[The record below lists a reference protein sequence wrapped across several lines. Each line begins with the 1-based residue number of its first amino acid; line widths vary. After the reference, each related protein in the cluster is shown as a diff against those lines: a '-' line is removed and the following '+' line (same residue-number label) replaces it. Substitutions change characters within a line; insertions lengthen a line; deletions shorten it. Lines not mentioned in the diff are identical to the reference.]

1 MPTIIVSKLD
11 IALGVA
17 QLVSLVIG
25 WASLAVLLTLRQV
38 LITDAS
44 WIITSVCL
52 LCGITNRISYLFV
65 KIKTVSIATS
75 YFLWPCCIA
84 TGFLAIR
91 EQMQEQRSEWQHNNN
106 MDDIYVDVDTPV
118 VAASFLAFQFSILEL
133 VFSLIFG
140 WRRSKRANRDN
151 QSDFAWLERSGE
163 DGVYHGHR
171 SPIEDPKTLLSPRT
185 RTTRSTT
192 PRGTNDLPPNPINLW
207 DDDAIT
213 TARIPKEKID
223 VGPLVSRGGFG
234 EVYKGTYNG
243 LTVAVKRMLPAH
255 RKNVAHVNNFLAEVK
270 LMASLDHSCIVQF
283 VGVAWDSLSDVC
295 AVTEFM
301 DAGDL
306 RGLLTAYH
314 DENHPVGFD
323 NDKVAIALQV
333 AHALTYL
340 HSLEPVVIHRDLKS
354 RNILL
359 TSDLSAKLTD
369 FGVSR
374 ERADCTMT
382 AGVGTSLWMAP
393 EVLMG
398 ERYDDKADV
407 FSFGVVLSELD
418 LQVLP
423 YAHATESSGSGRRMR
438 DLAVLQRMAM
448 GKLRVQ
454 FSPEATASMM
464 ELGLACVSLDPADR
478 PSAAEVLYKLQVIQ
492 REQLQ

>member
-1 MPTIIVSKLD
+1 MPTIVVSTLD
-11 IALGVA
+11 ISLGVA

-38 LITDAS
+38 LISDAS

-52 LCGITNRISYLFV
+52 LCGISNRITYLFAR
-65 KIKTVSIATS
+65 IKAVSIATS
-75 YFLWPCCIA
+75 YVLVPCCIVA
-84 TGFLAIR
+84 GYLAIR
-91 EQMQEQRSEWQHNNN
+91 EHDHGQRSKDQHLNN
-106 MDDIYVDVDTPV
+106 MEDIYVNVDAPV
-118 VAASFLAFQFSILEL
+118 VAASFLAFQFTIQEL

-140 WRRSKRANRDN
+140 WRRSKQARPDDY
-151 QSDFAWLERSGE
+151 SDFAWLEGSRTNA
-163 DGVYHGHR
+163 VYYGHN
-171 SPIEDPKTLLSPRT
+171 SPVEDPKTLLSPRT

-192 PRGTNDLPPNPINLW
+192 PRGTNDIPRNPVNLW

-213 TARIPKEKID
+213 TARIPKDKID
-223 VGPLVSRGGFG
+223 VGPLISRGGFG

-243 LTVAVKRMLPAH
+243 LTVAVKKMLPAH

-306 RGLLTAYH
+306 RGLLTTYH

-323 NDKVAIALQV
+323 NDKVTIAMHV

-438 DLAVLQRMAM
+438 DLAVLQRMAT

-454 FSPEATASMM
+454 FSPDATASMV
-464 ELGLACVSLDPADR
+464 ELGLACVSLNPSDR

-492 REQLQ
+492 RELVL

>member
-1 MPTIIVSKLD
+1 MPIITYTNTD
-11 IALGVA
+11 IALA
-17 QLVSLVIG
+17 ITESISLTMG
-25 WASLAVLLTLRQV
+25 CTGLAVLVTLVEV
-38 LITDAS
+38 LATPALCILAGIS
-44 WIITSVCL
+44 VVICVVCRVYTSVAKRKSAAILTIVVRVPFCIGV
-52 LCGITNRISYLFV
+52 GIL
-65 KIKTVSIATS
+65 
-75 YFLWPCCIA
+75 
-84 TGFLAIR
+84 
-91 EQMQEQRSEWQHNNN
+91 
-106 MDDIYVDVDTPV
+106 
-118 VAASFLAFQFSILEL
+118 SILEITQEYRNHCHNDSSYEWSYCLDYDTCIIGGSIL
-133 VFSLIFG
+133 VFAFNIIDVVTSFIF
-140 WRRSKRANRDN
+140 WRRRGVD
-151 QSDFAWLERSGE
+151 SDFTTIDDL
-163 DGVYHGHR
+163 V
-171 SPIEDPKTLLSPRT
+171 DPANSPRP
-185 RTTRSTT
+185 S
-192 PRGTNDLPPNPINLW
+192 NDPLRNPVNLW

-213 TARIPKEKID
+213 TARIPKDKID
-223 VGPLVSRGGFG
+223 IGPLLSRGGFG

-243 LTVAVKRMLPAH
+243 LTVAVKKMLPAH

-270 LMASLDHSCIVQF
+270 LLASLDHSCIVQF
-283 VGVAWDSLSDVC
+283 VGVAWDALSDVC

-323 NDKVAIALQV
+323 NDKVTIALHV

-454 FSPEATASMM
+454 FSPNATASMV
-464 ELGLACVSLDPADR
+464 ELGLACVSLNPSDR

-492 REQLQ
+492 RELLLL

>member
-1 MPTIIVSKLD
+1 MEYCLDYDTCIIGSSILVFAFTIIE
-11 IALGVA
+11 
-17 QLVSLVIG
+17 LVISFIIWRRRG
-25 WASLAVLLTLRQV
+25 
-38 LITDAS
+38 TDGGFTAIDEPDNGS
-44 WIITSVCL
+44 QY
-52 LCGITNRISYLFV
+52 ITNPVIYR
-65 KIKTVSIATS
+65 
-75 YFLWPCCIA
+75 P
-84 TGFLAIR
+84 
-91 EQMQEQRSEWQHNNN
+91 RSSN
-106 MDDIYVDVDTPV
+106 DIPRNPV
-118 VAASFLAFQFSILEL
+118 
-133 VFSLIFG
+133 
-140 WRRSKRANRDN
+140 
-151 QSDFAWLERSGE
+151 
-163 DGVYHGHR
+163 
-171 SPIEDPKTLLSPRT
+171 
-185 RTTRSTT
+185 
-192 PRGTNDLPPNPINLW
+192 NLW

-213 TARIPKEKID
+213 TARIPKDKID
-223 VGPLVSRGGFG
+223 VGPLISRGGFG

-243 LTVAVKRMLPAH
+243 LTVAVKKMLPAH

-306 RGLLTAYH
+306 RGLLTTYH

-323 NDKVAIALQV
+323 NDKVTIAMHV

-438 DLAVLQRMAM
+438 DLAVLQRMAT

-454 FSPEATASMM
+454 FSPDATASMV
-464 ELGLACVSLDPADR
+464 ELGLACVSLNPSDR

-492 REQLQ
+492 RELVL